1 MDPEVLR
8 ALLSVLSKNGGLDL
22 SSALGDPYL
31 AYIAGSYQPDPMK
44 SEGDIYAEVAPTL
57 MSVAETE
64 PMGSWRQTAASSI
77 ASGVPAYRVKE
88 DVLRTAS
95 ENPDALGLTTT
106 DEASRF
112 IDELAAE
119 NQRAQNE
126 LTKQAE
132 RKDPFQKAGLPG
144 ANQVF
149 TPEDV
154 VNMNPD
160 LFAGIL
166 NREMPSEMKNRLDA
180 IRKYGERT
188 VMREERERSPELDAK
203 AQTAQNKRRI
213 ESSQV
218 ARLAISNGIA
228 RQYGL
233 TQAQVMNPD
242 TTDLRQV
249 RANEEYRAQSER
261 SAFVPGSATP
271 DVPSPLGKAAL
282 LSVPLSGGIP
292 LLPVAET
299 IWKGLSYNPDAARR
313 RREEEELAKTQ
324 PPVEKKPKMV
334 VSKSATEALR
344 REANEAALLV
354 SRMRGG
360 EEYNQ
365 RVAAAMA
372 ERLSQRM
379 AESGR
384 TPLSDA
390 LIRTAIVSRQ
400 LRK

>member
-249 RANEEYRAQSER
+249 RANEEYRAQIER